1 MSNEITGKRVAI
13 LATDGFEQSEL
24 LEPKR
29 MLEEAGAKTTIVSI
43 KDGEIKGWNHS
54 NWGETVQVDRLV
66 GDCSAEEFDALMLPG
81 GVISPDKLRMNE
93 EAVDFVADFF
103 EAGKP
108 IGAICH
114 GPWLLVEA
122 DVVSGCRV
130 TSWPS
135 VRTDLENAGADWVDE
150 EVVVDQGLVTSR
162 KPDDIP
168 AFASKLIEEI
178 REGVHSERESET
190 GSQASLR

>member
-1 MSNEITGKRVAI
+1 MANEIQGKKVAI

-29 MLEEAGAKTTIVSI
+29 LLEEAGANTTVVSI
-43 KDGEIKGWNHS
+43 KDGQIKGWNHS
-54 NWGETVQVDRLV
+54 DWGETVQAERLV
-66 GDCSAEEFDALMLPG
+66 GDCSVEEFDALMLPG
-81 GVISPDKLRMNE
+81 GVINPDKLRMNE
-93 EAVDFVADFF
+93 DAVEFVADFF

-135 VRTDLENAGADWVDE
+135 LRTDLENAGADWVDE

-178 REGVHSERESET
+178 REGVHSERET
-190 GSQASLR
+190 GAESQASLR